1 MWNRPSHW
9 SACTV
14 HQPVMRCMGAKQ
26 DHTTDGVVGVVGVVG
41 ANWA

>member
-1 MWNRPSHW
+1 
-9 SACTV
+9 
-14 HQPVMRCMGAKQ
+14 MGAKQ